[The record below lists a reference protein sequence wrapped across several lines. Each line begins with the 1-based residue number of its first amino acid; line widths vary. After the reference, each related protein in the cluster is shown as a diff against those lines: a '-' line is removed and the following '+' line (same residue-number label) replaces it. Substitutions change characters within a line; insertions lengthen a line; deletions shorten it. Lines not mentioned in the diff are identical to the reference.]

1 MAANDSFRLVGQVLD
16 GRHRVDRVVGE
27 GGFGVVYRGFH
38 LKLGHPI
45 AIKCLKTPSHF
56 TEEGQRAFVDRFNKE
71 AQLLSRLSSGHPA
84 IVRVYDYNSVATP
97 SGATATYMVQDWLRG
112 KSLLEWIR
120 TSPAMPLTP
129 AEAVTLL
136 RPAIEGLAHAH
147 SQDVAH
153 RDVKPAN
160 IYVVADAEGHATTK
174 VLDFGIAK
182 AVQAGESETQKTTH
196 TSSGFSAFS
205 PVYGAPEQFSSKRFG
220 ESGCATDVHALGL
233 ILTELVTGRRA
244 LEGDEFGELLLAA
257 TGEARPT
264 PRARGATVGDAF
276 ESVCAKALGL
286 DPKKRYP
293 NARELLSALEGAL
306 AADQQGQA
314 AAKPRVLVPGAA
326 VEDEEADASR
336 LASETTATSPPAV
349 AAIATARAPT
359 RDDRSGSSR
368 VLVGIAVVALIG
380 SGVAVTLSA
389 RKPAA
394 PVTATVQPSAT
405 VAPVQPII
413 ATTSEQP
420 AVPRG
425 VPSPVARPVASTR
438 NATTATSA
446 SASASASAATSAAP
460 LPADQIAALG
470 TPEQK
475 MQLKQQLE
483 EKANAGRATRHEL
496 GLLLFVCGQLGD
508 AACTAKALQLQAA
521 SKGTPAIPT
530 SVPSVPVPP
539 WVVDP
544 DDSR

>member
-1 MAANDSFRLVGQVLD
+1 MAGNDPFHLVGHVLD
-16 GRHRVDRVVGE
+16 GRHRVDRVVGQ

-84 IVRVYDYNSVATP
+84 IVRVYDYNTVVTP
-97 SGATATYMVQDWLRG
+97 SGATATYMVQDWLQG
-112 KSLLEWIR
+112 KSLHDWIR

-129 AEAVTLL
+129 AEAVALL

-147 SQDVAH
+147 SQDIAH

-160 IYVVADAEGHATTK
+160 VYVVADAEGHATTK

-182 AVQAGESETQKTTH
+182 AVQAGESETRRTTH

-205 PVYGAPEQFSSKRFG
+205 PAYGAPEQFSSKRFG
-220 ESGCATDVHALGL
+220 ESGCATDVHAIGL
-233 ILTELVTGRRA
+233 ILTELITGRRA
-244 LEGDEFGELLLAA
+244 LDGDEFGELLLAA

-276 ESVCAKALGL
+276 ESVCARALAL
-286 DPKKRYP
+286 DPKKRYA
-293 NARELLSALEGAL
+293 NAKELLSAMETAL
-306 AADQQGQA
+306 ATDEQGKT
-314 AAKPRVLVPGAA
+314 AAKPRVLLPGAP
-326 VEDEEADASR
+326 VEDEGAADASR
-336 LASETTATSPPAV
+336 LASATTATSPPAT
-349 AAIATARAPT
+349 AAIATAGVRS
-359 RDDRSGSSR
+359 RDDRNGSSR
-368 VLVGIAVVALIG
+368 VLVGIALLALIG

-394 PVTATVQPSAT
+394 PVTA
-405 VAPVQPII
+405 PVQPTPSIAQAQTVI
-413 ATTSEQP
+413 ATASERPAIPP
-420 AVPRG
+420 AVPG
-425 VPSPVARPVASTR
+425 AVARPIASARIVAS
-438 NATTATSA
+438 ATSA
-446 SASASASAATSAAP
+446 SASASPSAATSATP
-460 LPADQIAALG
+460 IPAEQIAALG
-470 TPEQK
+470 TREQK

-483 EKANAGRATRHEL
+483 EKANSGRATRHEL

-508 AACTAKALQLQAA
+508 AACTTRALQLQSA
-521 SKGTPAIPT
+521 SKGTPGIP
-530 SVPSVPVPP
+530 PSIPSAPP
-539 WVVDP
+539 WVVEP